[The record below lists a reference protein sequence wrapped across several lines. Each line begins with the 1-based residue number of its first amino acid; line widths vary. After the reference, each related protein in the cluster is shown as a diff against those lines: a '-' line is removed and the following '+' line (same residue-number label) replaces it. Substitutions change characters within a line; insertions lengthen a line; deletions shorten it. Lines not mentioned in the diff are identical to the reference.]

1 MKRGIGQALGLL
13 GWLSLMAITA
23 CRPAPPTPALSAP
36 EILQRAARAMAE
48 IQTVHFLLERTGA
61 PDYLDAARTMMLR
74 RVEGDVVRPN
84 GLRGTARVF
93 TLGMVTELGVLRIGE
108 RTWVAFPGIGRW
120 EELPPERGT
129 VIDPRLFFDAEQGLP
144 ALLARVELRL
154 VGVETLEGRQAFH
167 LHGEVLSGPLEEW
180 SLGLIAGRLRA
191 DLWVEA
197 RTFRILRVRLMELDS
212 DPQDPTVWQITL
224 SDFNRPIELRPPEGS
239 ASP

>member
-1 MKRGIGQALGLL
+1 MKRWIGPALCLL
-13 GWLSLMAITA
+13 GWLHLLANTA
-23 CRPAPPTPALSAP
+23 CRSASPTPALSAP

-48 IQTVHFLLERTGA
+48 IETVHFVLERRGA
-61 PDYLDAARTMMLR
+61 PDYLDTARTMMLR

-93 TLGMVTELGVLRIGE
+93 TLGMVTEIGVLRIGG

-144 ALLARVELRL
+144 ALLARAELRL
-154 VGVETLEGRQAFH
+154 IGVETLEGQQAFH
-167 LHGEVLSGPLEEW
+167 LHGEVPSGPLEEW
-180 SLGLIAGRLRA
+180 SLGLIAGRMRA
-191 DLWVEA
+191 DLWVETG
-197 RTFRILRVRLMELDS
+197 TFRILQVRLVELDS
-212 DPQDPTVWQITL
+212 DPQEPTAWQITL